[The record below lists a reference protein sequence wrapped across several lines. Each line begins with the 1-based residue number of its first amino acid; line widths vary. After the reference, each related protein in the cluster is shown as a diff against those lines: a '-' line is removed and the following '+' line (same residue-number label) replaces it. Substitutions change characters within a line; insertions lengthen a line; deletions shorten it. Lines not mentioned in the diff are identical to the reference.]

1 MNKPVRVLLV
11 DDSPDDRA
19 MALRALR
26 KDFPD
31 VEAAEIRDLES
42 LHAALSRFRFD
53 LAIVDYQLLWSNGLE
68 IFPRIREFAPDC
80 PVIMFT
86 GSGNEEIAVAALKA
100 GFDDYV
106 LKSPRHF
113 ARLTASARM
122 AMDRARERR
131 RAETLELR
139 LEDLL
144 TRLNVGVCRARLDG
158 SILYANPAFRRIFSL
173 PTAPARLP
181 PLEHLIPGLGFPH
194 TAALV
199 DGESS
204 FREARIEATKGQE
217 TWIGV
222 TQSLSFMP
230 AYLDGAVSEPGR
242 TETEPVVELLVE
254 DISER
259 KRLDQEAKRRE
270 ESSQHLKLLE
280 SISLLAG
287 GVAHDFNNMLTAING
302 YSEILLAAMEK
313 DHPLRESL
321 EQINLAGSRAARLTR
336 ELLAFGRSQ
345 MLQAR
350 EFDLNPFLAGLAP
363 EIRRLLGE
371 AIILN
376 LDLAS
381 IPLKVYSDPT
391 HMETVIMNM
400 VRNARDA
407 MPEGGGLL
415 IRTGS
420 RRAGG
425 GQPGREPPSLEL
437 PAENAYA
444 VVTLADTGYG
454 MDPKVMARIFEPFFS
469 TKTKVKRTGMG
480 LSAAYGI
487 VKQSGGTITVESA
500 PGQGTRFEVWIPLS
514 AAGKGQLPAGSNRSI
529 SHN

>member
-1 MNKPVRVLLV
+1 MSKPVRLLLV
-11 DDSPDDRA
+11 DDNPDDRA
-19 MALRALR
+19 MAMRAIR
-26 KDFPD
+26 KDFGE

-53 LAIVDYQLLWSNGLE
+53 LAIVDYQLLWSTGLD

-86 GSGNEEIAVAALKA
+86 GSGNEEVAVAALKA

-139 LEDLL
+139 LDDLL

-158 SILYANPAFRRIFSL
+158 SILYANPAFRRILSL
-173 PTAPARLP
+173 PAAPARLP
-181 PLEHLIPGLGFPH
+181 TLDTLVPGLGFPH

-199 DGESS
+199 DGGAS
-204 FREARIEATKGQE
+204 FREARVEAGGQE
-217 TWIGV
+217 SWIGV

-230 AYLDGAVSEPGR
+230 AYLDGSVSEPGR
-242 TETEPVVELLVE
+242 EETQPVVELLVE

-259 KRLDQEAKRRE
+259 KRMDLEGKRRDE
-270 ESSQHLKLLE
+270 ALQHLKLLE

-302 YSEILLAAMEK
+302 YSEILLAAM
-313 DHPLRESL
+313 DGSHPLRESL

-336 ELLAFGRSQ
+336 ELLAFSRSQ
-345 MLQAR
+345 MLQAK

-363 EIRRLLGE
+363 EFRRLLGDP
-371 AIILN
+371 IF
-376 LDLAS
+376 LDLDLSPAT
-381 IPLKVYSDPT
+381 LKVHSDPGQ
-391 HMETVIMNM
+391 METVLFNI

-407 MPEGGGLL
+407 MPEGGRLQV
-415 IRTGS
+415 RT
-420 RRAGG
+420 RPLKAGK
-425 GQPGREPPSLEL
+425 GQPGQDPHSLGL
-437 PAENAYA
+437 PAEGPYA
-444 VVTLADTGYG
+444 VITLADTGCG
-454 MDPKVMARIFEPFFS
+454 MPPEVMARIFEPFFS

-487 VKQSGGTITVESA
+487 VKQSGGTITVDSV
-500 PGQGTRFEVWIPLS
+500 PDKGTRFEVWIPLS
-514 AAGKGQLPAGSNRSI
+514 PPGKGQSPSESSLSESARS
-529 SHN
+529 

>member
-1 MNKPVRVLLV
+1 MSKPVRLLLV
-11 DDSPDDRA
+11 DDNPDDRA
-19 MALRALR
+19 MALRAMR
-26 KDFPD
+26 KEFGEVD
-31 VEAAEIRDLES
+31 AAEIRDLES

-53 LAIVDYQLLWSNGLE
+53 LAIVDYQLLWSTGLE

-86 GSGNEEIAVAALKA
+86 GSGNEEVAVEALKA

-158 SILYANPAFRRIFSL
+158 FILYANPAFRRIFSL
-173 PTAPARLP
+173 PPVPARLP
-181 PLEHLIPGLGFPH
+181 TLDALVPGLGFPH

-199 DGESS
+199 DGGAS
-204 FREARIEATKGQE
+204 FREARIESGEEE

-230 AYLDGAVSEPGR
+230 AYLDDSVAEPGP
-242 TETEPVVELLVE
+242 EEAQPVVELLVE

-259 KRLDQEAKRRE
+259 KRIDLEGKRRDE
-270 ESSQHLKLLE
+270 ALQHLKLLE

-302 YSEILLAAMEK
+302 YSEILLAAMDR

-345 MLQAR
+345 MLQAK
-350 EFDLNPFLAGLAP
+350 EFDVNPFLAGLAP
-363 EIRRLLGE
+363 EFRRLLGE
-371 AIILN
+371 AIVLD
-376 LDLAS
+376 LDLAPM
-381 IPLKVYSDPT
+381 PLKVHSDPGQ
-391 HMETVIMNM
+391 METVLFNM

-407 MPEGGGLL
+407 MPEGGRLQ
-415 IRTGS
+415 IRTRPLS
-420 RRAGG
+420 ADK
-425 GQPGREPPSLEL
+425 GQTGRDPRFLEL
-437 PAENAYA
+437 PADSLHA
-444 VVTLADTGYG
+444 VITLADTGFG
-454 MDPKVMARIFEPFFS
+454 MPPEVMARIFEPFFS

-487 VKQSGGTITVESA
+487 IKQSGGTITVDSV

-514 AAGKGQLPAGSNRSI
+514 PSGKGESAPESNRSI
-529 SHN
+529 RHV